1 MKTNNYGRSRQNS
14 YNISDYNG
22 NSFYSGSDFLDSSN
36 YDILI
41 QLENGLYR
49 FVFYD
54 SNEDGIDRLWWKEKD
69 SVGISGELGFYD
81 VEGNPL
87 KVFPSDFG
95 QEIRMDFIIGP
106 IP

>member
-1 MKTNNYGRSRQNS
+1 MAHLQILAPAQILLSK
-14 YNISDYNG
+14 
-22 NSFYSGSDFLDSSN
+22 LLEV
-36 YDILI
+36 LI

-81 VEGNPL
+81 VEQNPL
-87 KVFPSDFG
+87 KVFPPDFG
-95 QEIRMDFIIGP
+95 QEIRMDFIVGP